1 MRTFGSRP
9 GHRLSRYRGSGRK
22 WMAIS
27 AESAARALPERRVN
41 GTPAHR
47 GLSTSTVREA
57 YVSVLRRGRPRARRR
72 RRAPPACRS
81 YRPYSGPAPW
91 RCASSRPP
99 AWPPPAD
106 PQPAP
111 RGTSGVDARWLFH
124 QDQRH
129 GLHQM
134 VLYHVFHGAG
144 GVVVGGPA
152 FEGEAFQPADVDP
165 LDVHGVPD
173 RLEDPV
179 EEPQGDDPAD
189 ELAGQ
194 EVVDPE
200 DHRLGQLDAQDLV
213 EVPRGGQVG
222 AEGFLD
228 RDRVRGAQAGCR

>member
-1 MRTFGSRP
+1 MRG
-9 GHRLSRYRGSGRK
+9 
-22 WMAIS
+22 
-27 AESAARALPERRVN
+27 
-41 GTPAHR
+41 
-47 GLSTSTVREA
+47 
-57 YVSVLRRGRPRARRR
+57 
-72 RRAPPACRS
+72 
-81 YRPYSGPAPW
+81 
-91 RCASSRPP
+91 
-99 AWPPPAD
+99 
-106 PQPAP
+106 
-111 RGTSGVDARWLFH
+111 WLFH

-134 VLYHVFHGAG
+134 VLHHVFHGAG
-144 GVVVGGPA
+144 GVVVGRPA

-165 LDVHGVPD
+165 FDVHGVPD

-222 AEGFLD
+222 AEGLLD
-228 RDRVRGAQAGCR
+228 RDRVRGAQLGDRQCRQHRGEQARRQREVDQRVRMIAADQPADLGWPE